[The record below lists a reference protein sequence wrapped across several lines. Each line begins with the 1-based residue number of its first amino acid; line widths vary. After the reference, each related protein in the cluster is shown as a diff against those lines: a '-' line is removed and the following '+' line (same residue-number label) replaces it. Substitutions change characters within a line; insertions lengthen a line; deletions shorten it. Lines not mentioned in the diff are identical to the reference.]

1 MHLKKLN
8 CKYDTSDKKI
18 EITMAQRI
26 IYLNS
31 TGSTST
37 LAQNTINLE
46 NKTMNITLPYAEKS
60 KYGNSIVE
68 NNKYNK
74 IVRDCR

>member
-1 MHLKKLN
+1 
-8 CKYDTSDKKI
+8 
-18 EITMAQRI
+18 MAQRI